1 VASREGRSAR
11 GLPEEV
17 DPLNEGPRE
26 GSGGA
31 AAGRRERIAFVTGK
45 LAEPSLRS
53 LLERLAPEA
62 GFEYEVVALNI
73 AVAAL
78 MTAEWAARRLEL
90 PRGIDRAIFPGFL
103 GGDVEVLRRTLGV
116 SVELGPRD
124 LRDLPRSFGRE
135 ARDLED
141 YGAHDIEIIA
151 EVNHVPRMSMA
162 EVLAAARA
170 YRESGADVID
180 LGCDP
185 GGPFRG
191 IADMVRALRGEGFRV
206 SVDSLDPAEFGP
218 AVKAGAEL
226 VLSVNASNLEAAR
239 DLGCEVVVIPDRPS
253 SLDGLDRS
261 LEKLSAWGVKHRIDP
276 VLEPIGFGFAASL
289 ARYARARELFPEA
302 AMMMGTG
309 NITELTGADSAP
321 INVVLLGFCEEMG
334 IRSVLTTEVIHWA
347 RTSVRELDLARR
359 LVHFAVKHG
368 RLPKHVEPGLHLLR
382 DESLRRHGRAEIER
396 LAAEIRDRNF
406 RIFAEDGAIHV
417 ISSEVR
423 LEGRDPFELFPRLGV
438 TDASHAF
445 YLGYEM
451 AKAVTALTLGKS
463 YTQDEALRWGFLTRE
478 ETSHRRE

>member
-1 VASREGRSAR
+1 MAPRKGRTAR
-11 GLPEEV
+11 GLPQEV
-17 DPLNEGPRE
+17 DPLKEDPPEGQ
-26 GSGGA
+26 SGTGA
-31 AAGRRERIAFVTGK
+31 ARRERIAFITGK

-78 MTAEWAARRLEL
+78 MTAEWAARRLRL
-90 PRGIDRAIFPGFL
+90 PDRIDRAIFPGFL
-103 GGDVEVLRRTLGV
+103 GGDLEVLRRTLAV
-116 SVELGPRD
+116 PVQLGPRD
-124 LRDLPRSFGRE
+124 LRDLPRSFGKE

-151 EVNHVPRMSMA
+151 EVNHVPRLSA
-162 EVLAAARA
+162 EEVLAAARA

-191 IADMVRALRGEGFRV
+191 IADRVRALRDEGFRV
-206 SVDSLDPAEFGP
+206 SVDTLDPAEFVP
-218 AVKAGAEL
+218 AVAAGAEL

-253 SLDGLDRS
+253 SLDGLERS
-261 LEKLSAWGVKHRIDP
+261 MEKLSGWGVKHRIDP
-276 VLEPIGFGFAASL
+276 VLEPMGFGFAASL
-289 ARYARARELFPEA
+289 ARYARARELFPRVE
-302 AMMMGTG
+302 MMMGTG

-321 INVVLLGFCEEMG
+321 INVILLGFCQELA

-359 LVHFAVKHG
+359 LVHFAVKHR

-382 DESLRRHGRAEIER
+382 DEALRRHGKAELER

-406 RIFAEDGAIHV
+406 RIFAEDGTIHV
-417 ISSEVR
+417 ISSEGH

-438 TDASHAF
+438 SDASHAF

-478 ETSHRRE
+478 EPTHRRQ